1 MDCSNVNG
9 KDQGPCVANTCVQD
23 TCGGTNYTGEQT
35 PLHFTFNTP
44 VNLVE
49 DLTKNPP
56 ALQCGRVLFSDFHV
70 QDAQEHG
77 ETFPQQCGKTCTTDA
92 SCQGTCNAGK
102 CPWGDPC
109 ATGADCAS
117 KCVDDRCLDPMNA
130 QEKLLEFM
138 IFDLGSCV
146 PPPTVCVPAT
156 KCPAGQDCGYAPDGC
171 GGLVACGTCPTG
183 EQCGVGQPP
192 VANKCG
198 SIDCTP
204 ATACPQGLACGY
216 ASDGCN
222 GVVSCGTC
230 PPGQT
235 CNGGHCG
242 SGMCT
247 SKSCSDQS
255 IECGAAGDG
264 CGNQIQCPACP
275 AGEICIAAKCVPQ
288 NCQPLTCAA
297 QGIQC
302 GPAADGC
309 GQMIPTCGACSAGAL
324 CIAGKCTSVN

>member
-1 MDCSNVNG
+1 
-9 KDQGPCVANTCVQD
+9 VQD

-56 ALQCGRVLFSDFHV
+56 ALQCGRVLFIDFHV